1 MRREW
6 SPEQLIECWTLGD
19 SDRSLLR
26 NKSGAS
32 RLGFSLLLKYFELD
46 ARFPRHAGDVPRAAV
61 EYVAQQVGVDPALF
75 AKYVFSGRTIEHHRA
90 EIRAELGFRECT
102 VADEDALAVWMAS
115 EVCPVELTDDRQR
128 QALLAR
134 CRAQGIEPPG
144 PSRVERVLGAARA
157 AFEQRFTA
165 LVVARLPAGA
175 VDRLEELVAVSE
187 DSDAARGGGADFLA
201 ELKEDPGKLSLDT
214 LLKEISKLERVRAVG
229 LPADLFDGWSEKL
242 VTGWRA
248 RAAKLYPSDFRV
260 ASPATRL
267 TLLAALCWARTAEL
281 IDGLVD
287 LLIQLVHVINAR
299 AERRVEKEMT
309 AEYRTVAGKTGILFA
324 LAGAAVAHPDDTV
337 RAALFPVVGEQT
349 LNDLVAEAKAAQRTF
364 ANRVRVQL
372 RSSYSH
378 HYRQMLPKLLA
389 ALEFASNNTAYRPVM
404 DALDLLARYAA
415 AESRAQFYAAADR
428 VPLDDVVPKDW
439 REAVVDERG
448 RVERIPYELCA
459 LVSLRA
465 ALRRR
470 EIWVAGANRWRNP
483 EDDLPADFEDN
494 RDVHYGALSKPRD
507 AAVFVADLKERHVAA
522 LGQLNDALREGTT
535 GGVRITTRRGEPWI
549 TVPPP
554 VKQPE
559 PVTLAALKDELV
571 RRWGVLDLL
580 NLFKDADYVTH
591 FTDEFTSVASREVTE
606 RDVIRRRL
614 LLALFGLGTN
624 MGIKRVADGVVA
636 NAGADEAVLDTEA
649 ALRRI
654 RRLFI
659 NRDNLRAA
667 IRRLVNET
675 FAVRDTALWGEGT
688 ACASDSKKFGS
699 WSSNLMTE
707 WHQRYGGPGVMIY
720 WHVERRSVCIYS
732 QVTTCSASEVAA
744 MIEGL
749 MRHLTSADIDRQY
762 VDTHGASVVGF
773 AFSYLL
779 DFRLL
784 PRLKNIGSA
793 RLYRPGVG
801 EDDTWPQL
809 TPVLSTKTI
818 DWDLIAQQY
827 DQMVKYATALRLG
840 TAEAEQVLRRFTRG
854 GPKHPT
860 FQALEE
866 LGRAT
871 RTIFICEYL
880 ASPALRTEIH
890 EGLQVVENWNS
901 ANTEFSYG
909 KDGQLTGAD
918 RESVEIS
925 ALALHLLQAAVAYVN
940 TILVQRVLTEPG
952 WAARLTPAD
961 RRGLSALFW
970 THINLYGRFQLDM
983 TSHLDALAPSSSTAV
998 S

>member
-6 SPEQLIECWTLGD
+6 TVDELIECWTLLEGD
-19 SDRSLLR
+19 RRLLR

-32 RLGFSLLLKYFELD
+32 RLAFALLWKFFELE
-46 ARFPRHAGDVPRAAV
+46 ARFPRHGGEIPKAAV
-61 EYVAQQVGVDPALF
+61 AYVAEQLDVDAEALDGYDWSSRQT
-75 AKYVFSGRTIEHHRA
+75 KRHRV
-90 EIRAELGFRECT
+90 EIREEVGFRECS
-102 VADEDALAVWMAS
+102 VGDEDKLAAWMAV
-115 EVCPVELTDDRQR
+115 EVCPVEWSEERLR

-134 CRAQGIEPPG
+134 CGQERLEPPG
-144 PSRVERVLGAARA
+144 PSRIERVLGAARA

-165 LVVARLPAGA
+165 VVVERLPVTA
-175 VDRLEELVAVSE
+175 VDRLDALVAVGE
-187 DSDAARGGGADFLA
+187 DGAAGGGAVLLA
-201 ELKEDPGKLSLDT
+201 ELKEDPGKLGLDT
-214 LLKEISKLERVRAVG
+214 LLREISKLERVRAVG
-229 LPADLFDGWSEKL
+229 LPADLFEGWSEKL
-242 VTGWRA
+242 VVGWRA
-248 RAAKLYPSDFRV
+248 RASKLYPSDFR
-260 ASPATRL
+260 ASPRSTRL
-267 TLLAALCWARTAEL
+267 TLLAALCWARTSEL
-281 IDGLVD
+281 VDGLVD
-287 LLIQLVHVINAR
+287 LLIQLVQAINTR
-299 AERRVEKEMT
+299 AEKRVEKEMT
-309 AEYRTVAGKTGILFA
+309 AEYRAVAGKTGILFA

-349 LNDLVAEAKAAQRTF
+349 LRDLVAEEKAAQRTF

-378 HYRQMLPKLLA
+378 HYRQMLPSLLA
-389 ALEFASNNTAYRPVM
+389 ALSFRSNNTAYRPVM

-415 AESRAQFYAAADR
+415 AGSKAQFYAAADR
-428 VPLDDVVPKDW
+428 VPLDGVVPREW

-448 RVERIPYELCA
+448 RVERIPYELCV

-470 EIWVAGANRWRNP
+470 EIWVVGANRWRNP
-483 EDDLPADFEDN
+483 ENDLPVDFEDN
-494 RDVHYGALSKPRD
+494 RDVHYDALSKPRD
-507 AAVFVADLKERHVAA
+507 AGVFVADLRERLVAA
-522 LGQLNDALREGTT
+522 LCQLDDALRDGTT
-535 GGVRITTRRGEPWI
+535 GGVRITRRRGEPWI
-549 TVPPP
+549 TVASQP
-554 VKQPE
+554 KQPE
-559 PVTLAALKDELV
+559 PATLAALKDELV

-580 NLFKDADYVTH
+580 NLFKDADHVTH
-591 FTDEFTSVASREVTE
+591 FTDEFTSVASREVTD
-606 RDVIRRRL
+606 RDVVRRRL

-636 NAGADEAVLDTEA
+636 DAGADEAAGDTEA

-654 RRLFI
+654 RRPFI

-675 FAVRDTALWGEGT
+675 FAVRDTGLWGAGT

-773 AFSYLL
+773 AFAHLL

-801 EDDTWPQL
+801 EDDTWPRL
-809 TPVLSTKTI
+809 APVLSARTI
-818 DWDLIAQQY
+818 DWELIGQQY

-840 TAEAEQVLRRFTRG
+840 TVEAEQVLRRFTRG

-860 FQALEE
+860 YQAIEE
-866 LGRAT
+866 LGRAV
-871 RTIFICEYL
+871 RTIFICDYL
-880 ASPALRTEIH
+880 SSPERRTEIH

-901 ANTEFSYG
+901 ANKEFFYG
-909 KDGQLTGAD
+909 KDGDLTGPD

-940 TILVQRVLTEPG
+940 TILIQRVLADPA

-983 TSHLDALAPSSSTAV
+983 TSHLDALTAAA
-998 S
+998 

>member
-1 MRREW
+1 M
-6 SPEQLIECWTLGD
+6 
-19 SDRSLLR
+19 
-26 NKSGAS
+26 
-32 RLGFSLLLKYFELD
+32 
-46 ARFPRHAGDVPRAAV
+46 
-61 EYVAQQVGVDPALF
+61 
-75 AKYVFSGRTIEHHRA
+75 
-90 EIRAELGFRECT
+90 
-102 VADEDALAVWMAS
+102 
-115 EVCPVELTDDRQR
+115 
-128 QALLAR
+128 
-134 CRAQGIEPPG
+134 
-144 PSRVERVLGAARA
+144 
-157 AFEQRFTA
+157 
-165 LVVARLPAGA
+165 
-175 VDRLEELVAVSE
+175 
-187 DSDAARGGGADFLA
+187 
-201 ELKEDPGKLSLDT
+201 
-214 LLKEISKLERVRAVG
+214 
-229 LPADLFDGWSEKL
+229 
-242 VTGWRA
+242 
-248 RAAKLYPSDFRV
+248 
-260 ASPATRL
+260 
-267 TLLAALCWARTAEL
+267 CWARTTEL
-281 IDGLVD
+281 VDGLVD
-287 LLIQLVHVINAR
+287 LLIQLVHTINAR
-299 AERRVEKEMT
+299 AERRAEKEMT
-309 AEYRTVAGKTGILFA
+309 AEYRTVTGKAGILFA
-324 LAGAAVAHPDDTV
+324 LASAAVEHPDDTV
-337 RAALFPVVGEQT
+337 RQALFPVVSEET
-349 LNDLVAEAKAAQRTF
+349 LQDLVAEAKAAERTF
-364 ANRVRVQL
+364 AHRVRVQL

-378 HYRQMLPKLLA
+378 HYRQMLSKLLA
-389 ALEFASNNTAYRPVM
+389 ALTFRSNNTAYRPVM
-404 DALDLLARYAA
+404 DALDLLGRYAA
-415 AESRAQFYAAADR
+415 AESKAQFYAAADR

-439 REAVVDERG
+439 RAAVVDEKNQDDKSQ
-448 RVERIPYELCA
+448 VERIPYELCV
-459 LVSLRA
+459 LVVLRA

-470 EIWVAGANRWRNP
+470 EIWVTGASRWRNP
-483 EDDLPADFEDN
+483 EDDLPADFADN
-494 RDVHYGALSKPRD
+494 RDIHYAALRKPQD
-507 AAVFVADLKERHVAA
+507 AGSFVAGLKERHVTA
-522 LGQLNDALREGTT
+522 LCQLNDALKTGTT

-549 TVPPP
+549 TVPPQA
-554 VKQPE
+554 KQAE
-559 PVTLAALKDELV
+559 PTTLAALKEELV

-580 NLFKDADYVTH
+580 NLFKDADYVTG
-591 FTDEFTSVASREVTE
+591 FTDEFTSVASREITDRE
-606 RDVIRRRL
+606 VIRRRL

-636 NAGADEAVLDTEA
+636 GAGSDETLLDTEA

-732 QVTTCSASEVAA
+732 QVKTCSASEVAS

-762 VDTHGASVVGF
+762 VDTHGASVIGF
-773 AFSYLL
+773 AFAHLL
-779 DFRLL
+779 DFQLL

-793 RLYRPGVG
+793 RLYRPGIG

-809 TPVLSTKTI
+809 APVLSTKTI

-860 FQALEE
+860 YHALEE
-866 LGRAT
+866 LGRVI

-880 ASPALRTEIH
+880 SSPALRTEIH

-901 ANTEFSYG
+901 ANTDFCYG

-925 ALALHLLQAAVAYVN
+925 ALALHLLQSAVTYVN
-940 TILVQRVLTEPG
+940 TILLQRVLADPA
-952 WAARLTPAD
+952 WAGRLTDAD

-970 THINLYGRFQLDM
+970 THINLYGRFELDLS
-983 TSHLDALAPSSSTAV
+983 THLDALRPMPHIETA